1 MWYKTGQKANDNVQ
15 LERKIKIDPP
25 MNGKLFR
32 VIIDKNHKSG
42 NNIQGRFDLWAVK
55 NPDYKPEE
63 DEKDVPKRAMIDLG
77 ATYSQSS
84 MWDNNWQKPRLDSKT
99 GFHNARG

>member
-63 DEKDVPKRAMIDLG
+63 EVILKRAIMDLG
-77 ATYSQSS
+77 ASHNQLTK
-84 MWDNNWQKPRLDSKT
+84 WDNNWNKPRLDSRT
-99 GFHNARG
+99 GFHN